1 LPAPTSARV
10 KKRPTG
16 FGNRKGTDQISGA
29 TSRERHETKASFY
42 SHFKILSK
50 QSYIPIKESKN
61 LSSGRSKGAALLS
74 SSCGSIITHLYTK
87 KYRKEMRAQLPDM
100 LQGEGEEKK
109 KEVEVSNQTFF
120 RTMEI
125 G

>member
-1 LPAPTSARV
+1 LPAPTLARA
-10 KKRPTG
+10 KKRQVG

-61 LSSGRSKGAALLS
+61 LSRGAAKVQHCYRRHVFNHHPL
-74 SSCGSIITHLYTK
+74 IHQ

>member
-1 LPAPTSARV
+1 LPAPTLARA
-10 KKRPTG
+10 KKRQVG

-109 KEVEVSNQTFF
+109 EVEVSNQTFF